1 MMIGR
6 VRESDG
12 GGCGDED
19 VDVEV
24 EGMVGKEEDWDW
36 FEASC
41 SKREP

>member
-1 MMIGR
+1 MIGR

-19 VDVEV
+19 VEV
-24 EGMVGKEEDWDW
+24 EGMVGKEEDWEW

-41 SKREP
+41 SKREL